1 MFYNN
6 RKLQSNSVTERNR
19 KVQEIYKDEMNN
31 ECFDCGKSN
40 PEFISANNGVFI
52 CRECMSVHYQF
63 SDEVSLIIKNNLFLL
78 NEEQINY
85 IYYGGNRKLLEF
97 INYEFP
103 QLQNYQ
109 PEILYKTQAM
119 QYYRDKLYFLV
130 EGGNKPMKPNE
141 HFAYKLI
148 NNIVNFPRTE
158 KREKLSSNNINNNYD
173 RNDEIDEF
181 NNRDSDNNSSE
192 NEDDINSNLNINNYY
207 HSLGNNDI
215 DDNNNIKSKQ
225 NIVDTP
231 NNPSNNNSFVYI
243 KHKMNRNNSF
253 ISNKTADRSSTNFR
267 RNKIKLREP
276 ENINIVPHN
285 NNSNVNFYQKRDNF
299 FKEMNRLFGANLED
313 EDNTK
318 EKKGSKNINNTTS
331 NISCKNAKK
340 ENNYFYQM
348 NTDNKNFVNNNVQKA
363 YKINKPKNNYYTNYI
378 KNTININNNNTNIYL
393 DENAEF
399 NKNILSKSQCMNNE
413 NDNINNNFTF
423 GHNNNIINN
432 VNNNNNNDNND
443 VYSKSTKNES
453 QFKNKNKNK
462 ININIKK
469 KIYIKPKVMEMF
481 NPNDSK
487 NPSII
492 VDEINNK
499 NYRSVPIDEPKKRLK
514 HKKLNCNLN
523 NDIDVNESGKSEKK
537 DNVIFNTLS
546 PTLVSQE
553 KNNNSLNQQQ
563 PNVFSKKNV
572 NYTKKIIKN
581 EKKNNNIIM
590 IMNLEMK
597 ELNQYKIIN

>member
-6 RKLQSNSVTERNR
+6 RKLQSNSTTERNR

-148 NNIVNFPRTE
+148 TNIANFPKTE
-158 KREKLSSNNINNNYD
+158 KREKLSSNNINNNNYTK
-173 RNDEIDEF
+173 NDEIDDY

-215 DDNNNIKSKQ
+215 DDNNNIKSKK
-225 NIVDTP
+225 NIIDTP

-267 RNKIKLREP
+267 KNKIRLREP

-313 EDNTK
+313 EDNAQ
-318 EKKGSKNINNTTS
+318 EKKGSKNIINTAS

-348 NTDNKNFVNNNVQKA
+348 NSDNKNFVNNNIQKIT
-363 YKINKPKNNYYTNYI
+363 KLIN
-378 KNTININNNNTNIYL
+378 L
-393 DENAEF
+393 
-399 NKNILSKSQCMNNE
+399 
-413 NDNINNNFTF
+413 
-423 GHNNNIINN
+423 
-432 VNNNNNNDNND
+432 
-443 VYSKSTKNES
+443 
-453 QFKNKNKNK
+453 
-462 ININIKK
+462 
-469 KIYIKPKVMEMF
+469 
-481 NPNDSK
+481 
-487 NPSII
+487 
-492 VDEINNK
+492 
-499 NYRSVPIDEPKKRLK
+499 
-514 HKKLNCNLN
+514 
-523 NDIDVNESGKSEKK
+523 
-537 DNVIFNTLS
+537 
-546 PTLVSQE
+546 
-553 KNNNSLNQQQ
+553 
-563 PNVFSKKNV
+563 
-572 NYTKKIIKN
+572 KII
-581 EKKNNNIIM
+581 II
-590 IMNLEMK
+590 L
-597 ELNQYKIIN
+597 II